1 MNDVAFKK
9 STEHFDIIDSGS
21 IIIKQEEHLIFEIEN
36 MIFDFIFAKEPS
48 IKKEP
53 GKFHLE
59 VDEQNPNKLNV
70 ILYDVDESFF
80 GAPTNNMLELGN
92 IKDKPL
98 FVSFAFQP
106 INKNCETRHFILFY
120 TWFLKK

>member
-1 MNDVAFKK
+1 MNTVNFSK

-21 IIIKQEEHLIFEIEN
+21 VIIKQEEHLIFKVEN
-36 MIFDFIFAKEPS
+36 MTFDFIFTKDAT

-59 VDEQNPNKLNV
+59 VDNQNPNKLN
-70 ILYDVDESFF
+70 ITLYDVDESFF
-80 GAPTNNMLELGN
+80 GAPTNNMLELGSVN
-92 IKDKPL
+92 NQPL
-98 FVSFAFQP
+98 LVSFAFQP
-106 INKNCETRHFILFY
+106 INKNCETRHFVLFY